1 MLESRFSQIRLLLEE
16 ALPMVSQDD
25 QKVIKNFDDR
35 LQRNF
40 YTKLQ
45 KMSAEEFYQ
54 FDGLRKSYLLED
66 NVWMNLIDKMS
77 RLIKFPRRDFYPEDR
92 VERRAYGK
100 KKKQYELNACH
111 ELFHGLKPLK
121 VYDFGGGVGNL
132 SHYLNTHFGVSSSV
146 IDANEN
152 LIIKGR
158 SKLKTNKGISFIH
171 TVVDEKC
178 DLNLDSNS
186 LGVGLHTCGNFAFDM
201 LKVCSHKKIKHI
213 VNFGCCYSKITNH
226 KYHLSQNS
234 QKKPFLNYRALA
246 SATLSFGTVERDQYD
261 FRLKILDYK
270 YSFYHWLY
278 TEHGILKFC
287 PMSNARRSLYSLDF
301 KDFVSITLKRFFP
314 HLKPPA
320 EKSLM
325 SFYKSHPNRQ
335 LIKYFTAYYAC
346 SRYFGELVEAYLLVD
361 RALYLQQKGYESHI
375 FEVFDP
381 QISPRNKAIVATLNL
396 V

>member
-132 SHYLNTHFGVSSSV
+132 SHYLNTHFAVSSSV

-246 SATLSFGTVERDQYD
+246 
-261 FRLKILDYK
+261 
-270 YSFYHWLY
+270 
-278 TEHGILKFC
+278 
-287 PMSNARRSLYSLDF
+287 F